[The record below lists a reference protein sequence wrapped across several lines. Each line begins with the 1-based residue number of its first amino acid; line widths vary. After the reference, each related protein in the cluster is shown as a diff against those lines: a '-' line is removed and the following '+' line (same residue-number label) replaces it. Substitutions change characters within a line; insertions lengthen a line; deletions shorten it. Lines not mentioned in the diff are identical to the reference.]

1 MNPNEPPSDPEV
13 NEKINIKSH
22 AHFVTPSIF
31 LFMDNILVSAGNWIY
46 WLLISKMTSS
56 SEIGIA
62 VSVYSLIMLAT
73 TLTQLGL
80 EYPLLKK
87 SNSQG
92 SKILGTSL
100 LIESGIILVSIP
112 FVIIAVNTL
121 YAKSIEQFT
130 LVSILLLIT
139 ISFEFILRFVLLGI
153 SNSKAVL
160 LIDLV
165 GLGIKF
171 TTGLV
176 LVQLSVE
183 AMGILLAYL
192 VEGFFI
198 TVASFL
204 VVKKSFS
211 INIGNKSYFKEIL
224 KDALV
229 NTPAKWSKTVI
240 VMLSIVL
247 LALMNVNASDVGVF
261 YISMIITVVVGG
273 IASSMAYMVIPA
285 SNTLKKDLSS
295 SSIRISLSLTAP
307 FVVALLV
314 VPRSILS
321 LIGQEYTSAE
331 ILLTVLA
338 LSIIPAAITVNMISM
353 LNNLGKSK
361 MLITI
366 GILQIV
372 TFFVCFFVLVPP
384 YGIMGAAIS
393 ILVAYCVSSA
403 TLLCSIEHQSFKYIL
418 FTCFSIGAGIIT
430 GYILGITLSNNL
442 EFLVAVGAV
451 GVSIVVIVISKNLT
465 LREVELMCKAV
476 IQRR

>member
-1 MNPNEPPSDPEV
+1 MNSNEFPSDSEIDE
-13 NEKINIKSH
+13 NINVKSH

-31 LFMDNILVSAGNWIY
+31 LFMDNLLVSAGNWIY

-62 VSVYSLIMLAT
+62 VSVYSLVMLAT

-87 SNSQG
+87 SNAEG

-100 LIESGIILVSIP
+100 LIESAVIALSIP

-121 YAKSIEQFT
+121 YAESIEQFT

-139 ISFEFILRFVLLGI
+139 ISLEFILRFVLLGI
-153 SNSKAVL
+153 SNSKTVL
-160 LIDLV
+160 IIDLI

-176 LVQLSVE
+176 LVHLSVE

-192 VEGFFI
+192 FEGFFI
-198 TVASFL
+198 TIASFL
-204 VVKKSFS
+204 VLKKKFN
-211 INIGNKSYFKEIL
+211 IRIGNRRYFKNIL
-224 KDALV
+224 RDALA
-229 NTPAKWSKTVI
+229 NTPAKWSKTIIVI
-240 VMLSIVL
+240 LSIVL
-247 LALMNVNASDVGVF
+247 LALMNISASDVGVF

-273 IASSMAYMVIPA
+273 IASSMAYMVLPA
-285 SNTLKKDLSS
+285 SSTLKRDLSS

-314 VPRSILS
+314 VPKSILS
-321 LIGQEYTSAE
+321 LIGQEYASAE
-331 ILLTVLA
+331 TVLTVLA

-353 LNNLGKSK
+353 LNNLGRSK
-361 MLITI
+361 MLIII

-372 TFFVCFFVLVPP
+372 TFFICFFALVPP

-393 ILVAYCVSSA
+393 ILVAYAVSSV
-403 TLLCSIEHQSFKYIL
+403 TLLCTTDHQSFKYIL
-418 FTCFSIGAGIIT
+418 FTCFAIGTGIVV
-430 GYILGITLSNNL
+430 GYILGAVLENNL
-442 EFLVAVGAV
+442 EFIVAAGSVGA
-451 GVSIVVIVISKNLT
+451 SIVVILLSKNLT
-465 LREVELMCKAV
+465 IREVGLMCKAV
-476 IQRR
+476 VQGR

>member
-1 MNPNEPPSDPEV
+1 MNPNEPPSDSETKENV
-13 NEKINIKSH
+13 NVKSH

-31 LFMDNILVSAGNWIY
+31 LFLDNILVSAGNWIY

-62 VSVYSLIMLAT
+62 VSVYSLIMLTT

-87 SNSQG
+87 SNTAG

-100 LIESGIILVSIP
+100 LIESIIIMVSIP
-112 FVIIAVNTL
+112 FVIIIVNTL
-121 YAKSIEQFT
+121 YAKSIEHFT
-130 LVSILLLIT
+130 LISILLLIT
-139 ISFEFILRFVLLGI
+139 ISLEFILRFVLLGI

-171 TTGLV
+171 VTGLV
-176 LVQLSVE
+176 LVHLSIE

-198 TVASFL
+198 TFASFL

-211 INIGNKSYFKEIL
+211 INIGNKAYFKEIL
-224 KDALV
+224 KDALI

-240 VMLSIVL
+240 VMLSIVI
-247 LALMNVNASDVGVF
+247 LALMNINASDVGVF

-273 IASSMAYMVIPA
+273 ISSSMAYMVIPA
-285 SNTLKKDLSS
+285 FNTLKRDLSS

-331 ILLTVLA
+331 TVLTILA

-372 TFFVCFFVLVPP
+372 TFLVCFFVLVPT
-384 YGIMGAAIS
+384 YGILGAAIS
-393 ILVAYCVSSA
+393 ILVAYCVTSA
-403 TLLCSIEHQSFKYIL
+403 TLLYSTDHQSFKYVL
-418 FTCFSIGAGIIT
+418 FTSFSICAGIIV
-430 GYILGITLSNNL
+430 GYILGIIIGNNL
-442 EFLVAVGAV
+442 EFVVAAGSVGASVAV
-451 GVSIVVIVISKNLT
+451 IILSKNLT
-465 LREVELMCKAV
+465 IRELSLMGKAV
-476 IQRR
+476 IQGR

>member
-100 LIESGIILVSIP
+100 LIESVIILVSIP

-430 GYILGITLSNNL
+430 GYILEITLSNNL
-442 EFLVAVGAV
+442 EFLVAVGAI
-451 GVSIVVIVISKNLT
+451 GASIVVIVISKNLT
-465 LREVELMCKAV
+465 LREVEVMCKAV